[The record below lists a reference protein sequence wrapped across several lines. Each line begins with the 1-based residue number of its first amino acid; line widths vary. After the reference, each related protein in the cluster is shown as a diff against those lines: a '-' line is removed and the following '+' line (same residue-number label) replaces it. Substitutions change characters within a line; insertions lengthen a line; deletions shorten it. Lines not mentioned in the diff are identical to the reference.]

1 MKLQGTSAG
10 GVKKNENS
18 VRINSHKQWNL
29 GLTYFPL
36 FVHGFLFKFKGKLF
50 HKTTRFTSE
59 IATLSR
65 ASPLLFPKHFP
76 CMPN

>member
-1 MKLQGTSAG
+1 MKLRDTSAG

-29 GLTYFPL
+29 GLTCFPL
-36 FVHGFLFKFKGKLF
+36 FVPGFLFKFKGKLF

-59 IATLSR
+59 IATLSKV
-65 ASPLLFPKHFP
+65 SPQLLPQLFLYA
-76 CMPN
+76 